1 MNKKM
6 YNAPALKKAIQIL
19 KILVEDYQPM
29 GVVDVAKRIMIGKS
43 TAYGILKSFQEEGLI
58 SKNLSTKKYTIGKEM
73 MRLSKMVLRRQDLAF
88 IARPC
93 LERLA
98 QVTDETVF
106 LGIREDDAI
115 KAIDIVE
122 AEKEFKISSTVGAK
136 LPLTAGAV
144 GKIFLSAMSNEEMVA
159 YIAEKGLPQY
169 TENSITDSNSLIKE
183 IEKIRKLG
191 YSLDNGEYL
200 KGIRAVASL
209 IYQCGSPIGAIWLVG
224 FSNSILDRNMDHI
237 IRNLKYTAEHIN
249 DRLSVSSA
257 ILKDSMGTIVRAAPS
272 DGKNRKEGGH
282 F

>member
-209 IYQCGSPIGAIWLVG
+209 IYQSGSPIGAIWLVG

-249 DRLSVSSA
+249 DRLSASSA
-257 ILKDSMGTIVRAAPS
+257 ILKDSMGTKVRAAPS